1 MPKAREPLPTRVAL
15 LHVAIHVLAVVFLG
29 HNNVG
34 VHWVHGPSP
43 NWRLS
48 RRTRVFLYFLHDRT
62 IKRFTGI
69 FFAFS
74 LFHFSHAS
82 KTDFCGL
89 FALMIPQYFGDPI
102 TGFAYTSQDIRRDPP
117 PPPLDRRSCAVVV
130 WRSSDEPFFWVR
142 LFLYL
147 FFFTVVYHASRLAT
161 AASSA
166 WCWWWWTWTGGSGR
180 GAAHRGSPSSFFV
193 NRGHCIG
200 VRDISNTLASGT
212 LLGILIQ
219 QIQPLP

>member
-147 FFFTVVYHASRLAT
+147 FFFYGRLPCVALGHGRVLGVVLVVVDLDWRFGSRCGAQRVALLLLRKPWALY
-161 AASSA
+161 
-166 WCWWWWTWTGGSGR
+166 WC
-180 GAAHRGSPSSFFV
+180 A
-193 NRGHCIG
+193 
-200 VRDISNTLASGT
+200 
-212 LLGILIQ
+212 
-219 QIQPLP
+219 